1 MGAREG
7 PLRSLS
13 SETTSEAI
21 PTVDVPQANTL
32 DLVVDLVALLHEGMD
47 GTEALAREL
56 RIDPREV
63 EYYKHAARI
72 LGFIRGSIDEPEL
85 TDRATELMASVRP
98 AQRHAIIV
106 HAIEETEVF
115 RRLLTAYRREELS
128 KKTVVDFLKAN
139 SALTGSTVGR
149 RADTILAWLKF
160 ISRYDPF
167 DIGSIARHASEEA
180 GQAYRA
186 YQQREEGILHQKLK
200 RAVADCPEEHL
211 GEALRLIEVEYQFP
225 TNDRADIL
233 FADSQNRL
241 VAVEIEVDVGPLDVS
256 GLLQAVKYKH
266 MLAVLYRLRPTDVRG
281 ILGAR
286 TVHSVM
292 KDRAQRYGVEAREVK
307 TVI

>member
-1 MGAREG
+1 
-7 PLRSLS
+7 LS
-13 SETTSEAI
+13 SETTSETI

-47 GTEALAREL
+47 GTDALAREL
-56 RIDPREV
+56 GIDRREV

-72 LGFIRGSIDEPEL
+72 LGFIRGSIDEAQL
-85 TDRATELMASVRP
+85 TERAAELMASVRP
-98 AQRHAIIV
+98 AQRHAIIAD
-106 HAIEETEVF
+106 AIEETEVF
-115 RRLLTAYRREELS
+115 RRLLTAYRREEFS
-128 KKTVVDFLKAN
+128 RKTVVDFLKAN

-167 DIGSIARHASEEA
+167 DIASIAQHASEQA
-180 GQAYRA
+180 GQAHRR
-186 YQQREEGILHQKLK
+186 YQQREEGILHQELK
-200 RAVADCPEEHL
+200 RAVADRPQEYL

-241 VAVEIEVDVGPLDVS
+241 VAVEIEVDVGPLDVP

-281 ILGAR
+281 ILVAR
-286 TVHSVM
+286 TIHSVM
-292 KDRAQRYGVEAREVK
+292 KDRAQRYGIEAREVK